1 MKRVFS
7 GIQPTGTLHLGN
19 YLGAIKQWVEL
30 QNKVDESIFCVVDLH
45 AITVE
50 RDPKLKDDILNV
62 AAWYLACGVDIKKS
76 KIFVQSTRPEHA
88 ELAWIL
94 NCFSTMGELGRM
106 TQFKEK
112 TQKLGEDLRGPFK
125 KILKDE
131 FIRIIKENKKVL
143 INEIP
148 EMVEEAYKKNK
159 GFFDK
164 ATNDMASVGLFDYPI
179 LMAADILLYQSTDV
193 PVGID
198 QKQHVELAR
207 DLAIRFNSKY
217 SGVFTVPEPV
227 IREDVQRVRALDN
240 PLKKMAKSAGSEYNY
255 ITLGDSPEIVRKKIS
270 RAVTDSG
277 DEIVARDDKPAMTNL
292 LNIFSG
298 VSGRDIKSLEADF
311 KGVGYGDFKKA
322 LAEEIILFLEPKQ
335 AMYKEIIA
343 DKDKLRKLLQGGSEA
358 VAPIAKK
365 TLDEVKKK
373 IGLGI

>member
-7 GIQPTGTLHLGN
+7 GIKPTGILHLGN
-19 YLGAIKQWVEL
+19 YLGAIKQWIEL

-50 RDPKLKDDILNV
+50 RPEKLSEQILNIG
-62 AAWYLACGVDIKKS
+62 AWYLACGVDLKKS
-76 KIFVQSTRPEHA
+76 KIFVQSTRPEHS
-88 ELAWIL
+88 ELTWIL

-112 TQKLGEDLRGPFK
+112 SEGKR
-125 KILKDE
+125 
-131 FIRIIKENKKVL
+131 ENV
-143 INEIP
+143 
-148 EMVEEAYKKNK
+148 
-159 GFFDK
+159 
-164 ATNDMASVGLFDYPI
+164 SVGLFDYPV
-179 LMAADILLYQSTDV
+179 LMAADILLYQATDV
-193 PVGID
+193 PVGDD
-198 QKQHVELAR
+198 QKQHVELTR
-207 DLAIRFNSKY
+207 DLAIKINNKY
-217 SGVFTVPEPV
+217 GNIFTLPAPV
-227 IREDVQRVRALDN
+227 IREDIKRIKGLDN
-240 PLKKMAKSAGSEYNY
+240 PAKKMEKSAGSEYNY
-255 ITLGDSPEIVRKKIS
+255 IALSDSPEVVRKKIS

-277 DEIVARDDKPAMTNL
+277 SEIIASDDKPAMTNL

-311 KGVGYGDFKKA
+311 KGVGYGEFKKA

-335 AMYKEIIA
+335 VMYKEIIA
-343 DKDKLRKLLQGGSEA
+343 DKDKLRKILQSGSET

>member
-50 RDPKLKDDILNV
+50 RDLKLANNILNV
-62 AAWYLACGVDIKKS
+62 AAWYLACGVDLKKS
-76 KIFVQSTRPEHA
+76 KIFVQSTRPEHT

-94 NCFSTMGELGRM
+94 NCFTTVGELSGM
-106 TQFKEK
+106 TQYKEK
-112 TQKLGEDLRGPFK
+112 SEGKRDA
-125 KILKDE
+125 
-131 FIRIIKENKKVL
+131 VS
-143 INEIP
+143 
-148 EMVEEAYKKNK
+148 A
-159 GFFDK
+159 
-164 ATNDMASVGLFDYPI
+164 GLFDYPV

-217 SGVFTVPEPV
+217 SGVFTLPEPV

-240 PLKKMAKSAGSEYNY
+240 PLKKMAKSAGSEYNFVALSD
-255 ITLGDSPEIVRKKIS
+255 TPEVVRKKIS
-270 RAVTDSG
+270 RAMTDSG
-277 DEIVARDDKPAMTNL
+277 SEIIASDDKPAMTNL

-311 KGVGYGDFKKA
+311 KGVGYGEFKKA

-343 DKDKLRKLLQGGSEA
+343 DKDKLRKILASGSEA

-365 TLDEVKKK
+365 TLREVKKK